1 MKASLKRCQMV
12 RLSDFRRSH
21 VISTIGSEVEKYY
34 CSMARGCYAS
44 SAFLFIGI

>member
-1 MKASLKRCQMV
+1 MTVTVS
-12 RLSDFRRSH
+12 RSH

-34 CSMARGCYAS
+34 YSMARGCYAA